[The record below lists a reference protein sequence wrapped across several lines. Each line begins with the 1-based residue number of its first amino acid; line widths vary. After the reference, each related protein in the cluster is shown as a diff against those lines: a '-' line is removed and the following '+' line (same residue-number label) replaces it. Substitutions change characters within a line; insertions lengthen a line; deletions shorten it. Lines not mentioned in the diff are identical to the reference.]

1 MPGKKPL
8 LLFFDLAGMR
18 EIKKPQ
24 VVKECAV
31 IKTAACLQWLSRISD
46 HEINGNNYSAR

>member
-8 LLFFDLAGMR
+8 LLFFDLAGMP
-18 EIKKPQ
+18 EIVKPQ

-31 IKTAACLQWLSRISD
+31 TKIAACLQWLSRING
-46 HEINGNNYSAR
+46 HEIIVNNYSAR